1 MLLQL
6 QKPFVFMSLLMLVL
20 TTAAFYYISYNFSWS
35 FKPPKTAMKV
45 QKNISDALL
54 TKTAFIS
61 NDGYQHPLKIWRAKN
76 GNHKAIVVCLHGFND
91 YSSSFAS
98 LGKYLSTQDIKTIAY
113 DQRGFGG
120 TNSPG
125 YWHGGSVMADD
136 LFSLVALIKSKEQNM
151 PIFVLGSSMGGG
163 VVLKTLSSTLLDVN
177 GVILVAPSVRGRT
190 VMPWYQRATLWL
202 AAHTIPWAQIGGG
215 GLKITPSDNKPMLQD
230 LRKDPLI
237 IKKTIIATVWGLVN
251 LMDDALLASNELNA
265 NTLLLYGKKDE
276 VIPPVAMKK
285 MIDSLPVKGTHIQK
299 IIYDE
304 GYHMLLRDLQGW
316 LVQSDINLWIHN
328 ILVADSSPVVKN
340 HQVL

>member
-1 MLLQL
+1 MISHVK
-6 QKPFVFMSLLMLVL
+6 KPLFLMSLLVLML
-20 TTAAFYYISYNFSWS
+20 TTAVFYYISYNFSWS
-35 FKPPKTAMKV
+35 FKPPKPALKV

-91 YSSSFAS
+91 YSSSFTS

-136 LFSLVALIKSKEQNM
+136 LFSLVALIKSQEQNM

-215 GLKITPSDNKPMLQD
+215 GLKITPSDNIAMLRD

-251 LMDDALLASNELNA
+251 LMDDALLASNDLNA

-285 MIDSLPVKGTHIQK
+285 MIDSLPVKRTHIQK

-316 LVQSDINLWIHN
+316 LVQSDINIWIQN
-328 ILVADSSPVVKN
+328 ALVVNSSRVVENQQIL
-340 HQVL
+340 

>member
-251 LMDDALLASNELNA
+251 LMDDA
-265 NTLLLYGKKDE
+265 
-276 VIPPVAMKK
+276 
-285 MIDSLPVKGTHIQK
+285 
-299 IIYDE
+299 
-304 GYHMLLRDLQGW
+304 
-316 LVQSDINLWIHN
+316 
-328 ILVADSSPVVKN
+328 
-340 HQVL
+340 